1 MALDP
6 QDKVYLERIALSLEG
21 IETLLAMWLAKTS
34 PAGEFWVAEGP
45 DENLAR
51 RPWRPEQ
58 D

>member
-6 QDKVYLERIALSLEG
+6 QDKVLLERITLSLEG
-21 IETLLAMWLAKTS
+21 IETLLAMWLEKTA
-34 PAGEFWVAEGP
+34 PAGEFWVGEGP

-51 RPWRPEQ
+51 KPWRPER